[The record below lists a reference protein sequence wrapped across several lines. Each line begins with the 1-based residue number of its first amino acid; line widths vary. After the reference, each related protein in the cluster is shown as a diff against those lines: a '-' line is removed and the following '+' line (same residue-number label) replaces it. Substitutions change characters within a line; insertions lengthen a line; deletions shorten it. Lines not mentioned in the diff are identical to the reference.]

1 MKKQNIATI
10 FLLFLC
16 IVNVYG
22 QNNKFT
28 LRGAIEGMTSGH
40 LLFGYTDNNEQ
51 YVQKNVPVKNGKFQ
65 LEGMISEPTNMS
77 LRLDS
82 TVR

>member
-28 LRGAIEGMTSGH
+28 LRGAI
-40 LLFGYTDNNEQ
+40 
-51 YVQKNVPVKNGKFQ
+51 
-65 LEGMISEPTNMS
+65 
-77 LRLDS
+77 
-82 TVR
+82 